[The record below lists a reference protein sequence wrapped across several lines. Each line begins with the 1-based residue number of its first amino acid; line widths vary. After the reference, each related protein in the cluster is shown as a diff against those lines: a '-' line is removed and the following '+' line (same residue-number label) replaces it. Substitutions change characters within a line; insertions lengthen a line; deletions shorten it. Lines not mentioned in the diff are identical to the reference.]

1 MENKPTELRLVEGN
15 SLSAN
20 LRKRI
25 PAAEWMDNPLT
36 WDKARFIQ
44 ETSDHIYDTYGIVD
58 DHNKHTLT
66 MLADQI
72 QTYVQ
77 CNIGLVGADLI
88 ISTNDGKTLAPN
100 PLISIRD
107 KTLTQVIRLMNELG
121 LTPKSKLVKTNIRK
135 ESPVAKLAAG
145 PMAR

>member
-1 MENKPTELRLVEGN
+1 MENKTELRLVQGIPLDE
-15 SLSAN
+15 N

-25 PAAEWMDNPLT
+25 PQAEWMENPLA
-36 WDKARFIQ
+36 WDKSKFVK
-44 ETSDHIYDTYGIVD
+44 ETSDHIYDTYGICD
-58 DHNKHTLT
+58 AHNKHTLT

-72 QTYVQ
+72 ETYVQ

>member
-25 PAAEWMDNPLT
+25 PHAEWMENPLA
-36 WDKARFIQ
+36 WDKKKFTQ
-44 ETSDHIYDTYGIVD
+44 ETADYIYDTYGIYD
-58 DHNKHTLT
+58 DQNKHTLS

-72 QTYVQ
+72 ETYVN

-107 KTLTQVIRLMNELG
+107 KTLTQIVRLMNELG

-135 ESPVAKLAAG
+135 ESPVARLAAG
-145 PMAR
+145 PLAR